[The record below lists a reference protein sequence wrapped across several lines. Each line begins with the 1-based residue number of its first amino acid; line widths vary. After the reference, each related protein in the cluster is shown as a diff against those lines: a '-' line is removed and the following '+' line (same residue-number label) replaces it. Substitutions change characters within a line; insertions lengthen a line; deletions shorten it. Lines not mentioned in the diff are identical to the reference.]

1 MLVLDVAADDEF
13 VDADGRDEV
22 AARPERLPFVEAV
35 GALDLLLHPGGRFAL
50 QYLHDVRDGFSRG
63 GEQTEVNMV
72 FLNAGL
78 DNLPML
84 PFGYR
89 LEDPQ
94 FAFSFSD
101 PLPRYFCP
109 HEVVF
114 DVRSNGIMYGVRL
127 CWRMSVEQQSRP
139 SGRF

>member
-84 PFGYR
+84 PFGDR
-89 LEDPQ
+89 LEAPPQ
-94 FAFSFSD
+94 FAFHF
-101 PLPRYFCP
+101 F
-109 HEVVF
+109 
-114 DVRSNGIMYGVRL
+114 
-127 CWRMSVEQQSRP
+127 
-139 SGRF
+139 